1 VQRET
6 AAPGA
11 QTTTRMVLRP
21 TPTSSPYLF
30 QRVACRELGG
40 EGDAGFRR
48 LRFGGKINLGGHP
61 GGGGASAEGREE
73 TETLL
78 TLGEGYPS
86 SVSLGVF
93 FPPLLIYLVVSR
105 GRGEGWV
112 LGRELS
118 EVLI

>member
-1 VQRET
+1 
-6 AAPGA
+6 
-11 QTTTRMVLRP
+11 MVLRP

-40 EGDAGFRR
+40 GGDAGFKR
-48 LRFGGKINLGGHP
+48 LRFGSKINLGGHP
-61 GGGGASAEGREE
+61 GGGGASAEGWEE

-78 TLGEGYPS
+78 TLGEGHLLFLILRCFCSPH
-86 SVSLGVF
+86 
-93 FPPLLIYLVVSR
+93 LLIYLVVSR

-112 LGRELS
+112 LGWELS

>member
-1 VQRET
+1 M
-6 AAPGA
+6 PGVG
-11 QTTTRMVLRP
+11 R
-21 TPTSSPYLF
+21 
-30 QRVACRELGG
+30 G
-40 EGDAGFRR
+40 EGDSGFRR
-48 LRFGGKINLGGHP
+48 LRFGSKINLGGHP
-61 GGGGASAEGREE
+61 GGGSASAEGREE

-78 TLGEGYPS
+78 TLGEGYPP

-93 FPPLLIYLVVSR
+93 VPPLLIYLFFSR